1 MKKIIIPALLAVA
14 TLFSACSESL
24 LDIEQKGVVDVDSF
38 YKTDADAEAALVAAY
53 QGFLWNICTKEGGS
67 IYAPIHAVFNLCGD
81 DMYAAGESFGDND
94 FMGAMNEFRYDT
106 GSEVVRNAFQNIY
119 YAMYYANLV
128 IDRVKDA
135 DSKTKKRCVAEARVL
150 RAYEHLL
157 LAIGWNCPPRIDHVL
172 AITDL
177 PYNCDKDPENPM
189 THNELLEWIAKE
201 CDDAEADLDARESL
215 TDKKG
220 AVKVTKGFANAV
232 AGKARLFAGDY
243 AGAKASLEKVIK
255 SEKYKLV
262 PPERFA
268 ENFHA
273 SGDANEEKIFEANL
287 QTADG
292 ISVWWDIVNR
302 STWMEAN
309 IWNWRGDHFK
319 VSPSVAYSSIDG
331 WGGCGVPQEFGD
343 EFYAND
349 GDSPRFKAS
358 LISIEDVVYN
368 LNYPAVVDKKTGKA
382 WADMTLEDKKQCAEI
397 GIDNRGLYGQ
407 STWLPLKPICTPE
420 DLVGPGQNIRVN
432 NFVIMRY
439 AEVLL
444 MYAEACLQTGDTQG
458 AKDAINL
465 VQKHAGSA
473 TISDTVDM
481 EVLEREKKFELWLEG
496 CRWADMV
503 RWGHF
508 DGVKTAG
515 QHVPS
520 LYDAMSKDGESA
532 HRFYTVYSYPS
543 MEIRQTE
550 TGFKAGKHEYFPYPE
565 AETSLNPNLT
575 QNPGWE

>member
-1 MKKIIIPALLAVA
+1 
-14 TLFSACSESL
+14 
-24 LDIEQKGVVDVDSF
+24 
-38 YKTDADAEAALVAAY
+38 
-53 QGFLWNICTKEGGS
+53 
-67 IYAPIHAVFNLCGD
+67 
-81 DMYAAGESFGDND
+81 
-94 FMGAMNEFRYDT
+94 
-106 GSEVVRNAFQNIY
+106 
-119 YAMYYANLV
+119 
-128 IDRVKDA
+128 
-135 DSKTKKRCVAEARVL
+135 
-150 RAYEHLL
+150 
-157 LAIGWNCPPRIDHVL
+157 
-172 AITDL
+172 
-177 PYNCDKDPENPM
+177 
-189 THNELLEWIAKE
+189 
-201 CDDAEADLDARESL
+201 
-215 TDKKG
+215 
-220 AVKVTKGFANAV
+220 
-232 AGKARLFAGDY
+232 
-243 AGAKASLEKVIK
+243 
-255 SEKYKLV
+255 
-262 PPERFA
+262 
-268 ENFHA
+268 
-273 SGDANEEKIFEANL
+273 
-287 QTADG
+287 
-292 ISVWWDIVNR
+292 
-302 STWMEAN
+302 
-309 IWNWRGDHFK
+309 
-319 VSPSVAYSSIDG
+319 
-331 WGGCGVPQEFGD
+331 FGD

-368 LNYPAVVDKKTGKA
+368 LNYPAVVDEKTKKA

-407 STWLPLKPICTPE
+407 SKWLPLKPICTPE

-473 TISDTVDM
+473 TISDAVDM
-481 EVLEREKKFELWLEG
+481 EVLEREKKYELWLEG

-515 QHVPS
+515 QRVPT

-532 HRFYTVYSYPS
+532 HRFYTVYSYPA